1 MNPVVGFIGP
11 KYLYD
16 GKQILRLENHFVGSV
31 THTEVIMRVLFALLA
46 LSGLGGIAFGVLTII
61 RGGQAGVP
69 FSYENYGGP
78 GSIIGG
84 LLLVAVSLYLLLSWG
99 RKESSSGAA
108 HHV

>member
-1 MNPVVGFIGP
+1 MNTVVGFIGP

-16 GKQILRLENHFVGSV
+16 GKQILHLEDHFVGSV

-61 RGGQAGVP
+61 SGRQAGVP